1 MSLLKLFFTE
11 KCTNCGHRI
20 EKAAKFCNH
29 CQAGRANSWRNCTGC
44 GASVAA
50 DSTGCWS
57 CGANLS
63 TQARD
68 LIFSD
73 RWRRTEGIFATRV
86 TIETPQERLRHG
98 IQVDEGTLGV
108 LYRNG
113 QYRDTL
119 KPGYHSQTSFWERLT
134 GGDKGSGFV
143 DGFILV
149 TDPVTCMVSLGD
161 TAQLFTRDNSAV
173 EAALLVKVQAADP
186 STIIRRLLP
195 TGSDLVRDDD
205 LILPH
210 TARIAE
216 VLRIA
221 LSRLTVEEVA
231 RSTDLRPQIEAR
243 LGEEL
248 PHLLE
253 EYGLSFKGVID
264 LRLVSPQIERVR
276 ESEGLINSTERELR
290 WAKQK
295 RELEQGHKLG
305 EIKDEFAFKEQV
317 DRWTHEYA
325 LTSMER
331 EHVISMYQIAKEK
344 ERQLADVE
352 RVGVVRLTAQEYEQ
366 QERRKEE
373 LLRDE
378 LERLRLQ
385 REHDTERER
394 IKLKKEGDMSDVEI
408 LNEVRRG
415 QIETMRALSEIK
427 TKAKIEVAQGTKDV
441 SPIHVAGA
449 LGESVVEAIKA
460 SQPKPNVTVFSTGQS
475 FATMPPGTFPGGQ
488 TVPSFIQNYATGM
501 ATSGVAGSTFVSVG
515 GPSFG
520 GSGFEVHAQRYEP
533 SVGICSMS
541 LPGAGDPT
549 PVGTAWLVAGR
560 SCLVTNAHVAATL
573 LEAREKAGMSLW
585 VTLAG
590 QSTALPVGRILVHPN
605 YALSKDRK
613 DPLPTHDFAILHI
626 DVPLP
631 PGVQGLPLASRAKLM
646 ALREM
651 QSVGYLGFPFE
662 NLVGSVQLSSP
673 KPTAQKG
680 SISALQ
686 PWDFSHSADPAR
698 CQLIKHSLGVA
709 GGASGSPL
717 FDESGDVIGVI
728 TAGNMERLYDP
739 QSPAKP
745 RRVPSGVA
753 LNFAQRIDVLLD
765 WMGW

>member
-57 CGANLS
+57 CGANLT

-113 QYRDTL
+113 QYRNTL

-248 PHLLE
+248 PRLLE
-253 EYGLSFKGVID
+253 EYGLSFKGVVD

-295 RELEQGHKLG
+295 RELEQGHKLT

-331 EHVISMYQIAKEK
+331 EHVIGMYQIAREK

-352 RVGVVRLTAQEYEQ
+352 RVGVVRLTAQEYEL

-385 REHDTERER
+385 REHDAERER
-394 IKLKKEGDMSDVEI
+394 IRLKKEGDMSDVEI

-449 LGESVVEAIKA
+449 LGESVVEAIRA

-488 TVPSFIQNYATGM
+488 SVPSFVQNYAAGM

-541 LPGAGDPT
+541 LPGAGEPT

-560 SCLVTNAHVAATL
+560 SCLVTNAHVAVTL
-573 LEAREKAGMSLW
+573 LEAREKAGMSIW

-646 ALREM
+646 TLREM

-662 NLVGSVQLSSP
+662 NLVGSVLLRSP

-686 PWDFSHSADPAR
+686 PWDFSHSSDPAR
-698 CQLIKHSLGVA
+698 CQLIKHNLGVA

-745 RRVPSGVA
+745 RRVPSGVQ